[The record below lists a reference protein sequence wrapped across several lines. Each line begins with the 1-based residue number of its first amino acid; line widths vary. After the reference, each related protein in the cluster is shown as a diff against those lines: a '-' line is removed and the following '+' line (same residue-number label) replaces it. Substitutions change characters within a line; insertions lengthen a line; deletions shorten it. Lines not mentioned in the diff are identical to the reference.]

1 MKARITTLGAAAV
14 FAVAT
19 AVIAQSQP
27 QAQPEERSAPQVQP
41 TGEQPEIQTRTAAPS
56 NRQGELPS
64 STTYTSPPAPPVAA
78 QAPPPAEVA
87 VEPPAPAPPPE
98 PPAPVTAE
106 TTTTT
111 TTEYAELPGSASPYP
126 SLTLGGLAM
135 IAAGIV
141 IRRKR

>member
-19 AVIAQSQP
+19 AVVAQSQP
-27 QAQPEERSAPQVQP
+27 EVQPEERSAPRAQP

-64 STTYTSPPAPPVAA
+64 STTYTNPPAPPAAA
-78 QAPPPAEVA
+78 QAPPAAEV
-87 VEPPAPAPPPE
+87 EMPQPAP

-111 TTEYAELPGSASPYP
+111 TEYEELPGSASPYP

-141 IRRKR
+141 VRRKR